1 VSLDKLDRRRVVG
14 LAVSIVVADGEDDGS
29 HPDQRRPVGC
39 GEVDGQRSGEAGP
52 DDHES
57 AVQKSKAVDV
67 DAEPAKTPAGR
78 WHRLVLD
85 ALEEHAAWWSVSED
99 FAPWG

>member
-1 VSLDKLDRRRVVG
+1 MVKMMVATQTKGDQ
-14 LAVSIVVADGEDDGS
+14 LAVE
-29 HPDQRRPVGC
+29 
-39 GEVDGQRSGEAGP
+39 RSMGNGEAGP

-67 DAEPAKTPAGR
+67 DAELAETPAGG

-99 FAPWG
+99 FARLD